1 MQKTSTKLLVIVIT
15 TAVIITAATT
25 SPLSILSSYADPDEK
40 TKIWETKDGNFG
52 ALDDCSKVAEENNCK
67 GDRVNKDA
75 REFCAEI
82 SGVKCKQGHLH

>member
-1 MQKTSTKLLVIVIT
+1 MNKTSTKLLIMMT
-15 TAVIITAATT
+15 TAAIIAGATTT

-40 TKIWETKDGNFG
+40 TKIWESEDGNFG
-52 ALDDCSKVAEENNCK
+52 VLDDCSKVDEENNCK

-82 SGVKCKQGHLH
+82 SGVKCKQGHLR